1 MYSLEELN
9 AKAYALRL
17 LVERKEQI
25 QQAILTRL
33 AQVEVELKRLDEPP
47 EFDRYERSI
56 EKLDARLKTVEAEVT
71 DLQGQD
77 CQTRRDLYD
86 LTTKVDRFPRR

>member
-1 MYSLEELN
+1 MYNLEDLN
-9 AKAYALRL
+9 AEAYALRR

-25 QQAILTRL
+25 QEAIMTRL
-33 AQVEVELKRLDEPP
+33 AQIEIELKRLDEPP

-56 EKLDARLKTVEAEVT
+56 DKLDARLKTVEGEVT

-77 CQTRRDLYD
+77 CQTKNDLYD
-86 LTTKVDRFPRR
+86 LTRRINTIEGR

>member
-1 MYSLEELN
+1 MYNNEDLN
-9 AKAYALRL
+9 AEVYALRA
-17 LVERKEQI
+17 LVERKQQL

-56 EKLDARLKTVEAEVT
+56 EKLHARLKTVEAEVT

-77 CQTRRDLYD
+77 CQMKNDLYD
-86 LTTKVDRFPRR
+86 LTCRVDAIDRR